1 MALSDS
7 FVGGK
12 VAVFAG
18 TTSTTNIVL
27 TDLTGGLASAPAAGD
42 IVIVAYAVGAA
53 ADRTIGVT
61 TADYTEEQELY
72 ANGTS
77 YDSNL
82 SVSWKKMGGTPD
94 TSVTVSGTG
103 SNFNAGA
110 VAIHVWRG
118 QDAVTPFDVAET
130 TATGTGTGRPNP
142 AAITPTTSGAVVIVA
157 GAAAA
162 VTGAAFTASELSNF
176 FTDTSPDN
184 EDAMVGLGSYAW
196 TSGAFDPA
204 AWTGG
209 TTNAGDSWT
218 AVTLAL
224 RPAATQ
230 ALTPTLFTNTQT
242 FHAPTVAATYSL
254 TPALFTNT
262 QTFHA
267 PTVSA
272 TYPLT
277 PDLFTNSASFYSAT
291 VSQSSGYELTPDL
304 FTNTQTFYGPTVS
317 ATYAL
322 TPGLFTDAQTFYGPT
337 VTAAYALTPDLFT
350 NTQTFYSATVS
361 PGAVDLAPPLL
372 TNSPTFYSPTVT
384 PGAVTLTPSIFT
396 NTQTFYSADLAQI
409 APPETSPE
417 RILTLY
423 GHSRTITVPRI
434 SIRSLRPTPLG
445 RRLLVTQLVR
455 TVVCDATP
463 PRLLAVPRDNP
474 RQVIV

>member
-1 MALSDS
+1 MALI

-12 VAVFAG
+12 KAVFPG
-18 TTSTTNIVL
+18 TTGTTDIPL
-27 TDLTGGLASAPAAGD
+27 TDLTGGVGSAPNEND

-72 ANGTS
+72 ANGSS

-94 TSVTVSGTG
+94 TSVTVSETG

-118 QDAVTPFDVAET
+118 QDATTPFDVAET

-142 AAITPTTSGAVVIVA
+142 ASITPTTTGAVVIVA

-218 AVTLAL
+218 AVTLVL
-224 RPAATQ
+224 RPS
-230 ALTPTLFTNTQT
+230 LV
-242 FHAPTVAATYSL
+242 VAS
-254 TPALFTNT
+254 
-262 QTFHA
+262 
-267 PTVSA
+267 
-272 TYPLT
+272 
-277 PDLFTNSASFYSAT
+277 SF
-291 VSQSSGYELTPDL
+291 G
-304 FTNTQTFYGPTVS
+304 F
-317 ATYAL
+317 
-322 TPGLFTDAQTFYGPT
+322 
-337 VTAAYALTPDLFT
+337 
-350 NTQTFYSATVS
+350 
-361 PGAVDLAPPLL
+361 
-372 TNSPTFYSPTVT
+372 
-384 PGAVTLTPSIFT
+384 
-396 NTQTFYSADLAQI
+396 
-409 APPETSPE
+409 
-417 RILTLY
+417 
-423 GHSRTITVPRI
+423 
-434 SIRSLRPTPLG
+434 
-445 RRLLVTQLVR
+445 
-455 TVVCDATP
+455 
-463 PRLLAVPRDNP
+463 
-474 RQVIV
+474 VIG